1 MSGIEF
7 RGLSFAYP
15 TGAHALTD
23 VDLAV
28 EAGEILLVIG
38 DSGSGKSTLLR
49 AVNGLVP
56 HASGGTFGGEVVVAG
71 RSTRDHLPRDLA
83 DVVGIGRACGT
94 DTGLG
99 HGAIVSDRRG

>member
-15 TGAHALTD
+15 DGAHALTD

-56 HASGGTFGGEVVVAG
+56 HASGGTFGGEVVVGVVSAPALG
-71 RSTRDHLPRDLA
+71 RRWWAARSISRW
-83 DVVGIGRACGT
+83 
-94 DTGLG
+94 
-99 HGAIVSDRRG
+99 